1 MPESRLQTRLKDQC
15 VNPMK
20 RKRKQMPKEQKSPNM
35 SQQIT
40 KKLTGQSHVVGLLP
54 SKFLREK
61 FVSTK
66 SSTGGS
72 ILPRIGPSR
81 DWQNDHFISFLQFPQ
96 LVKIYMESSPYFQLM
111 CSNNV
116 YRVVTPGVPA
126 HVHIRFTPDENKGA
140 EQRLLCFV
148 PGEESIQTNL
158 HGQAVDLK
166 IGLSTNSVDVGK
178 TFIGMSNHT
187 TVFIENRSNITAH
200 FQWKTLPTEE
210 YENEEK
216 RRQYLLRCR
225 KAVCLENFTEERK
238 TEKGSCKDHTSLLRN
253 VVQEEMAK
261 IQEDPMLFS
270 SAIFCIEPLE
280 GEIQPYSW
288 AEIKVTFK
296 PLEALEYQIMAY
308 CNISGRESRLPLHL
322 RGEGQGPLV
331 ELSCPSVN
339 LGNILVNNPHI
350 CEVKLI
356 NQGAINAPF
365 TCIPSTTNVGFF
377 KFAPEEGIITPGEI
391 QTIQISFSA
400 TVLGRF
406 EEEVRFS
413 VAGSP
418 VPAILT
424 IKGNVT
430 RPTLHFELDELSFG
444 DISFGFPY
452 TQSCHLTNTTSVP
465 VTFKLRVLDDGMQP
479 AVNVFDQIHSH
490 SDPSW
495 REGIRFYVE
504 PKEFTMNPSQGTIL
518 PQGHQDIEVWEEPS
532 HRCFSTRAE
541 ASLECGRAL
550 ALERKEDSPVFYSS
564 HKPCGIVQPHSTAE
578 IPVTIE
584 VQTVGKHRTN
594 LLIGVFGDERNPL

>member
-1 MPESRLQTRLKDQC
+1 
-15 VNPMK
+15 
-20 RKRKQMPKEQKSPNM
+20 
-35 SQQIT
+35 
-40 KKLTGQSHVVGLLP
+40 
-54 SKFLREK
+54 
-61 FVSTK
+61 
-66 SSTGGS
+66 
-72 ILPRIGPSR
+72 
-81 DWQNDHFISFLQFPQ
+81 
-96 LVKIYMESSPYFQLM
+96 
-111 CSNNV
+111 
-116 YRVVTPGVPA
+116 
-126 HVHIRFTPDENKGA
+126 
-140 EQRLLCFV
+140 
-148 PGEESIQTNL
+148 
-158 HGQAVDLK
+158 
-166 IGLSTNSVDVGK
+166 
-178 TFIGMSNHT
+178 MSNHT

-444 DISFGFPY
+444 DISF
-452 TQSCHLTNTTSVP
+452 
-465 VTFKLRVLDDGMQP
+465 VTLGEQ
-479 AVNVFDQIHSH
+479 A
-490 SDPSW
+490 
-495 REGIRFYVE
+495 
-504 PKEFTMNPSQGTIL
+504 QGEASS
-518 PQGHQDIEVWEEPS
+518 PQGWPAQPDVHCRAGHGCCPGSAGHPHHAWLDLTFRYRKQISELKWGKPLQAAITVS
-532 HRCFSTRAE
+532 ST
-541 ASLECGRAL
+541 GVM
-550 ALERKEDSPVFYSS
+550 SPF
-564 HKPCGIVQPHSTAE
+564 
-578 IPVTIE
+578 
-584 VQTVGKHRTN
+584 VG
-594 LLIGVFGDERNPL
+594 